1 MSAVKVSIIDHDTSF
16 PFPSVK
22 SVRSKWNS
30 FHLHGDEG
38 KKENVMMGFVA
49 VVVVVMTTKRWLIKQ
64 KSNYFSSD
72 REKMMMHI
80 VDVIFLTGNV
90 GDIMIGPTNI
100 IQTIGIRVGK
110 GTKVWIR
117 LDTWR

>member
-49 VVVVVMTTKRWLIKQ
+49 VVVVVVALDPLIVAL
-64 KSNYFSSD
+64 SVN
-72 REKMMMHI
+72 M
-80 VDVIFLTGNV
+80 VFL
-90 GDIMIGPTNI
+90 
-100 IQTIGIRVGK
+100 
-110 GTKVWIR
+110 
-117 LDTWR
+117 